1 VVSSLDEESNMRS
14 VTKLIGLPVL
24 FASLVWSGAGLSG
37 DFPADFAVNP
47 AAVNMTLEPKV
58 VVNSG
63 RLEWV
68 PFKRDLTQWPSL
80 SYDDLR
86 PTPKPRKVTL
96 EEPLNGN
103 PARGREI
110 ALARDKGYCIVC
122 HELPGEAWPGTVGAR
137 VLNFKKH
144 NYPNE
149 LVFQQ
154 IFDARAFN
162 PNSVMPPYGTFGI
175 LNEQE
180 IRDLVA
186 YLQSLD

>member
-1 VVSSLDEESNMRS
+1 MR
-14 VTKLIGLPVL
+14 IGMKTVCLSALLVPLAVNG
-24 FASLVWSGAGLSG
+24 ASFSG
-37 DFPADFAVNP
+37 DMPADFAANP
-47 AAVNMTLEPKV
+47 AAVNMTQEPKV

-63 RLEWV
+63 RLEWI
-68 PFKRDLTQWPSL
+68 PFKRDLTLWPSL
-80 SYDDLR
+80 SHDDKR
-86 PTPKPRKVTL
+86 PTPKPRKVML
-96 EEPLNGN
+96 DEPLNGD
-103 PARGREI
+103 PARGREL

-122 HELPGEAWPGTVGAR
+122 HELPGEAWPGTVGAKI
-137 VLNFKKH
+137 LSFKQHK
-144 NYPNE
+144 YPNE

-154 IFDARAFN
+154 IFDSRAFN

>member
-1 VVSSLDEESNMRS
+1 MRTGSKFLSVSAWL
-14 VTKLIGLPVL
+14 
-24 FASLVWSGAGLSG
+24 ASALLAAPACSGEL
-37 DFPADFAVNP
+37 PADLAVNP
-47 AAVNMTLEPKV
+47 TAVNMTLEPRV

-63 RLEWV
+63 RLEWL
-68 PFKRDLTQWPSL
+68 PFKRDLTLWPSL
-80 SYDDLR
+80 SHDDKR
-86 PTPKPRKVTL
+86 PTPRPRKVKL
-96 EEPLNGN
+96 VEPLNGD
-103 PARGREI
+103 PARGREL

-122 HELPGEAWPGTVGAR
+122 HELPGEAWPGTVGA
-137 VLNFKKH
+137 LLLKFKQH

-154 IFDARAFN
+154 IFDSRSFN

>member
-1 VVSSLDEESNMRS
+1 MH
-14 VTKLIGLPVL
+14 IGTGFLRCAAVAGAALLAP
-24 FASLVWSGAGLSG
+24 FAWSGE
-37 DFPADFAVNP
+37 FPSDFAVNP

-68 PFKRDLTQWPSL
+68 PFKRDLTHWPSL
-80 SYDDLR
+80 SYEDKKS
-86 PTPKPRKVTL
+86 TPKPRKVTL
-96 EEPLNGN
+96 DEPLNGN
-103 PARGREI
+103 PERGREL

-122 HELPGEAWPGTVGAR
+122 HELPGEAWPGTVGAIL
-137 VLNFKKH
+137 LNFKKH

-162 PNSVMPPYGTFGI
+162 PVSVMPPYGTFGI

-186 YLQSLD
+186 YLQSLE

>member
-1 VVSSLDEESNMRS
+1 MSIRKRLGMIVIVTTAWLAQSSSG
-14 VTKLIGLPVL
+14 TGLP
-24 FASLVWSGAGLSG
+24 
-37 DFPADFAVNP
+37 ADWAVNP
-47 AAVNMTLEPKV
+47 VEVNMTVEPKV
-58 VVNSG
+58 LVNSG

-68 PFKRDLTQWPSL
+68 PFKRDLTRWPSL
-80 SYDDLR
+80 SYDDKR
-86 PTPKPRKVTL
+86 PTPKARKVGLT
-96 EEPLNGN
+96 EPLNGD
-103 PARGREI
+103 PARGREL

-122 HELPGEAWPGTVGAR
+122 HELPGEPWSGSVGA
-137 VLNFKKH
+137 LLLGFKKH

-162 PNSVMPPYGTFGI
+162 PNSVMPPYGTFGL

>member
-1 VVSSLDEESNMRS
+1 MRIGMVIVCLSAVLSASASGGELASDLAVSPS
-14 VTKLIGLPVL
+14 
-24 FASLVWSGAGLSG
+24 
-37 DFPADFAVNP
+37 
-47 AAVNMTLEPKV
+47 AVNMTLEPKV

-68 PFKRDLTQWPSL
+68 PFRRDLTLWPSL
-80 SYDDLR
+80 SHEDKR

-96 EEPLNGN
+96 EEPLNGD
-103 PARGREI
+103 PVRGREL

-122 HELPGEAWPGTVGAR
+122 HEIPGEVWPGTVGAK
-137 VLNFKKH
+137 VLNFKQH
-144 NYPNE
+144 HYPNE

>member
-1 VVSSLDEESNMRS
+1 MRISRVMVWLSAVFSMSAVSSEWPTDL
-14 VTKLIGLPVL
+14 
-24 FASLVWSGAGLSG
+24 
-37 DFPADFAVNP
+37 AVSP
-47 AAVNMTLEPKV
+47 SAVNMTLQPKV

-63 RLEWV
+63 RLEWA
-68 PFKRDLTQWPSL
+68 PFKRDLTRWPSL
-80 SYDDLR
+80 SHADKR
-86 PTPKPRKVTL
+86 PTPKPRKVML
-96 EEPLNGN
+96 EEPLNGD
-103 PARGREI
+103 PIRGREI
-110 ALARDKGYCIVC
+110 ALAREKGYCIVC

-137 VLNFKKH
+137 VLNFKQH

-154 IFDARAFN
+154 IFDSRAFN